1 MINLEFREF
10 DMTVDVASDTAASI
24 QLYDGLFRFSYTF
37 TGGKTYALIGS
48 PGSGN
53 CALTHIL
60 YGKEALRT
68 DPDGGHILING
79 LTVDNST
86 LAENVCY
93 AGQRLIG
100 EPDRNNPLKRFI
112 KDHTKRWTIAEL
124 INTGLEKTQSKY
136 SLKDIA
142 DIFHLSGYESP
153 NGRIYRSIDLI
164 SGERWMASL
173 AIGYALGKRI
183 FTYPLLTDSFFHYIT
198 FPAQNG
204 IFDFLK
210 SEGAIILLPS
220 VYAEQ
225 TSAFSDETLF
235 MNRIKHDKLEE
246 ERKKLLIKQEV

>member
-1 MINLEFREF
+1 
-10 DMTVDVASDTAASI
+10 MTVDVASDTAASI

-53 CALTHIL
+53 CALTYIL

-68 DPDGGHILING
+68 DPEGGQILING
-79 LTVDNST
+79 QTANNAM

-93 AGQRLIG
+93 AGHRLIG
-100 EPDRNNPLKRFI
+100 EPDRSCVLKRFM
-112 KDHTKRWTIAEL
+112 KDRSKRWTAAEL
-124 INTGLEKTQSKY
+124 IKKGLEKSHSKY

-142 DIFHLSGYESP
+142 EIFHLSGYESP

-173 AIGYALGKRI
+173 AIGYAFGKRI
-183 FTYPLLTDSFFHYIT
+183 FTYPLLTDNFFHCIT

-220 VYAEQ
+220 VYEEQ

-235 MNRIKHDKLEE
+235 MNRIKRDKLEE